1 VGAELRIWLLGGFR
15 AAVDGTPVA
24 EEAWRRN
31 KAKALVKL
39 LALARGKRLHREQ
52 LMDVLWPDLAPEAA
66 AANLRKAVYFARR
79 ALAPEHLALRDEML
93 RLEAAHLW
101 VDVDAFELA
110 AEAGDLRAA
119 VELYGGDLLPEDRFE
134 SWTVERRDQLHARFA
149 RRLLDHA
156 RELEAAGDP
165 DGATAALE
173 RLAVADPLSEE
184 AVMAVI
190 RAHALAGQRHLALR
204 WYRQFEAR
212 LDEELGVEPGT
223 EARRLHEDIAAGRF
237 PTAEPAA
244 PPGPPSAA
252 DPPAE
257 ERKLVTVVLLDVL
270 APSGAV
276 DPEQARL
283 ELDRCAGLV
292 AEVLESWGGTA
303 ERLVGGSVLAVFGVP
318 TAHEDDAGRALQA
331 GLELLER
338 APMPVRAG
346 VGTGEV
352 IAPSGAGADPREIA
366 GVVLDAAARLKE
378 AAEPGTVVAD
388 ERTRRVAGPGFGRQ
402 AGDGLA
408 SISLRPLTDGHSREL
423 LDSLTRAGRLP
434 DELGAGVLARAEG
447 NPLFLE
453 ELVLHLEGPGTG
465 ALPDSL
471 QALLAA
477 RIDALPTAD
486 KRVLQRAAVV
496 GRVFWEDPVER
507 ALGGERVAA
516 SLRSLERRGFVVRRP
531 ASSLPGQAELAFRH
545 ALIHEVAYRSIPKV
559 QRARAHAEVG
569 DWLEELAGGRRDDF
583 AELLAYHFGAA
594 EETAEL
600 AWAEPAVRQ
609 QVRARAFQHLVQ
621 AGAAAR
627 RRFAV
632 AKAVE
637 LHTQA
642 GSLASTDQER
652 RVVFEELG
660 DDEGSAYHGEEA
672 MAWWALALAS
682 ARADRT
688 SGADR
693 ARLCRKLAWIMAS
706 TPGAF
711 RSNPDPVVVDQFVTE
726 GLAAATDELSRA
738 WLLLASRSWSPRPP
752 RR

>member
-1 VGAELRIWLLGGFR
+1 
-15 AAVDGTPVA
+15 
-24 EEAWRRN
+24 
-31 KAKALVKL
+31 
-39 LALARGKRLHREQ
+39 
-52 LMDVLWPDLAPEAA
+52 
-66 AANLRKAVYFARR
+66 
-79 ALAPEHLALRDEML
+79 
-93 RLEAAHLW
+93 
-101 VDVDAFELA
+101 
-110 AEAGDLRAA
+110 
-119 VELYGGDLLPEDRFE
+119 
-134 SWTVERRDQLHARFA
+134 
-149 RRLLDHA
+149 
-156 RELEAAGDP
+156 
-165 DGATAALE
+165 
-173 RLAVADPLSEE
+173 
-184 AVMAVI
+184 
-190 RAHALAGQRHLALR
+190 
-204 WYRQFEAR
+204 
-212 LDEELGVEPGT
+212 
-223 EARRLHEDIAAGRF
+223 
-237 PTAEPAA
+237 
-244 PPGPPSAA
+244 
-252 DPPAE
+252 
-257 ERKLVTVVLLDVL
+257 
-270 APSGAV
+270 
-276 DPEQARL
+276 
-283 ELDRCAGLV
+283 
-292 AEVLESWGGTA
+292 
-303 ERLVGGSVLAVFGVP
+303 
-318 TAHEDDAGRALQA
+318 
-331 GLELLER
+331 
-338 APMPVRAG
+338 MPVRAG

-672 MAWWALALAS
+672 MAWWAQALAS

>member
-672 MAWWALALAS
+672 MAWWAQALAS